1 MANFFSKIKIP
12 TAVDK
17 RTHFDLSCDHV
28 TTMDWF
34 SPKISYIKEMVPNES
49 IEIKQETFTRLA
61 PMTVPTFGRINMVH
75 RAFFVPMRAIW
86 RGWNSFITNT
96 VNDLNGMV
104 HENVP
109 HTKNSN
115 LITWFISNLTTPANT
130 IFCSKVTGSNAPH
143 DFLYTKKDGSTY
155 PYVFTKKGRRVIDR
169 LQTLGIRINWIEED
183 ETKISLLPIL
193 CWWKLIN
200 DWYYNTQYQYIKKFD
215 TFMSTLYS
223 PSSASIEN
231 YLNISYNR
239 ASEIM
244 DALAFDGYYD
254 QDYFTSAW
262 TNPNG
267 PNRVAPMTSGMSVG
281 NVDMAAGDVNNSVYV
296 ESGLNQAQLVSP
308 PSTVE
313 DGAIILNQTAIDA
326 LKHLSDFLKRYQ
338 LVGSKSIDRYLARFG
353 VNLTSEKLNRS
364 VYIGKNNTPIQIGD
378 VMSNSDTSGAVLG
391 DYAGKGLGYSN
402 EAFSYSTDE
411 FGYFVIITQ
420 ILPKVGYVEGVNRC
434 NLHIKPQDFYTPEFD
449 SVGTQA
455 IASRELF
462 VSTEGTQSR
471 SWAVPDKV
479 FGYTP
484 RYAEYKIGRD
494 NLSGDYVF
502 NTRNQGEDSWYTF
515 RKIDA
520 VTCPAFAGISF
531 VDSSFDGDQY
541 NRIFN
546 ATTDDADH
554 FRVIMHFDV
563 KDSAPMSS
571 LYDNYEF
578 CEKGKEVTLDIN
590 GTNLNGTN

>member
-1 MANFFSKIKIP
+1 MANFFSKIKLP

-49 IEIKQETFTRLA
+49 IEVKQETFTRLA

-75 RAFFVPMRAIW
+75 RAFFVPMRTIW

-96 VNDLNGMV
+96 VSDINGLV

-109 HTKNSN
+109 YTKNIN
-115 LITWFISNLTTPANT
+115 LIGWFVGDLATPKDTDYCKKTPDA
-130 IFCSKVTGSNAPH
+130 SPH
-143 DFLYTKKDGSTY
+143 DFLYTMSNGNTQA
-155 PYVFTKKGRRVIDR
+155 YVLTKKGRRIIDR
-169 LQTLGIRINWIEED
+169 LQTLGIRINWMQED
-183 ETKISLLPIL
+183 DTKVSLLPIL

-200 DWYYNTQYQYIKKFD
+200 DWYYNTQYQYDKKFD
-215 TFMSTLYS
+215 TFMQQFYNS
-223 PSSASIEN
+223 SSASVEN
-231 YLNISYNR
+231 YANVSPAR
-239 ASEIM
+239 STDIM
-244 DALAFDGYYD
+244 DALSFEGYYD

-267 PNRVAPMTSGMSVG
+267 PNRVSPITSGISVG
-281 NVDMAAGDVNNSVYV
+281 NVDMSAEDINNTVQIDSA
-296 ESGLNQAQLVSP
+296 NQAVLVAP
-308 PSTVE
+308 TSTVE
-313 DGAIILNQTAIDA
+313 SATVLSQTAIDA

-353 VNLTSEKLNRS
+353 VNLTSEKLNRA

-378 VMSNSDTSGAVLG
+378 VMSQSDTSGAVLG

-402 EAFSYSTDE
+402 EGFSYSTDE
-411 FGYFVIITQ
+411 FGYFVIVSQ
-420 ILPKVGYVEGVNRC
+420 ILPKVGYVEGVNRS

-455 IASRELF
+455 IAARELL
-462 VSTEGTQSR
+462 VSTEGTESR

-520 VTCPAFAGISF
+520 NTCPAFAGMTF
-531 VDSSFDGDQY
+531 VGSSLDGDQY

>member
-1 MANFFSKIKIP
+1 MANFFSKIKLP

-61 PMTVPTFGRINMVH
+61 PMTVPTFGRINMIH
-75 RAFFVPMRAIW
+75 RAFFVPMRTIW

-96 VNDLNGMV
+96 VNDINGLV

-109 HTKNSN
+109 YTKNQN
-115 LITWFISNLTTPANT
+115 IITWFISNTNNPVNTPL
-130 IFCSKVTGSNAPH
+130 CSIVSDSSAPH
-143 DFLYTKKDGSTY
+143 DFVYRKTDGTTY
-155 PYVFTKKGRRVIDR
+155 AFVLTKKGRRAIDR
-169 LQTLGIRINWIEED
+169 LQTLGIRINWVQD
-183 ETKISLLPIL
+183 DDTKVSLLPIL

-200 DWYYNTQYQYIKKFD
+200 DWYYNTQYQYNKKFD
-215 TFMSTLYS
+215 KFMEMFNNSST
-223 PSSASIEN
+223 ASVEN
-231 YLNISYNR
+231 YANIPYVRS
-239 ASEIM
+239 SDIM
-244 DALAFDGYYD
+244 DALAFEGYYD

-267 PNRVAPMTSGMSVG
+267 PNRVSPITTGMSVG
-281 NVDMAAGDVNNSVYV
+281 NVDMSAEDINNVVSIDTQ
-296 ESGLNQAQLVSP
+296 NQAVLISP
-308 PSTVE
+308 TSTVE
-313 DGAIILNQTAIDA
+313 GGTVLSQTAIDA

-378 VMSNSDTSGAVLG
+378 VMSQSDTSGAVLG

-402 EAFSYSTDE
+402 EGFSYSTDE
-411 FGYFVIITQ
+411 FGYLVIVTQ

-455 IASRELF
+455 IAARELLI
-462 VSTEGTQSR
+462 STEGDLSHD
-471 SWAVPDKV
+471 WAASDKV

-502 NTRNQGEDSWYTF
+502 NSRNQGEDSWYTF
-515 RKIDA
+515 RKIDSS
-520 VTCPAFAGISF
+520 VCPSFAGMTF
-531 VDSSFDGDQY
+531 VDSSYDGDQY

>member
-1 MANFFSKIKIP
+1 MANFFSKIKLP

-49 IEIKQETFTRLA
+49 IEVKQETFTRLA

-75 RAFFVPMRAIW
+75 RAFFVPMRTIW

-96 VNDLNGMV
+96 VNDINGLV

-109 HTKNSN
+109 YTNNNN
-115 LITWFISNLTTPANT
+115 LITWFISNTNTPADT
-130 IFCSKVTGSNAPH
+130 DYCKKTPDASPH
-143 DFLYTKKDGSTY
+143 DFLYTMSNGNTQA
-155 PYVFTKKGRRVIDR
+155 YVLTKKGRRIIDR
-169 LQTLGIRINWIEED
+169 LQTLGIRINWMQED
-183 ETKISLLPIL
+183 TTKVSLLPIL

-200 DWYYNTQYQYIKKFD
+200 DWYYNTQYQYDKKFD
-215 TFMSTLYS
+215 TFMQQFYNA
-223 PSSASIEN
+223 SSATVEN
-231 YLNISYNR
+231 YANISYTR
-239 ASEIM
+239 AKDIM
-244 DALAFDGYYD
+244 DALSFEGYYD

-267 PNRVAPMTSGMSVG
+267 PNRVSPITSGISVG
-281 NVDMAAGDVNNSVYV
+281 NVNMSAEDVNNAVQIDSA
-296 ESGLNQAQLVSP
+296 NQAVLVAP
-308 PSTVE
+308 TSTVE
-313 DGAIILNQTAIDA
+313 SATVLSQTAIDA

-353 VNLTSEKLNRS
+353 VNLTSEKLNRA

-378 VMSNSDTSGAVLG
+378 VMSQSDTSGAVLG

-402 EAFSYSTDE
+402 EGFSYSTDE
-411 FGYFVIITQ
+411 FGYFVIVSQ

-455 IASRELF
+455 IAARELL

-515 RKIDA
+515 RKIDYS
-520 VTCPAFAGISF
+520 TCPSFAGMTF
-531 VDSSFDGDQY
+531 VGSSLDGDQY

>member
-1 MANFFSKIKIP
+1 MANFFSKIKLP

-49 IEIKQETFTRLA
+49 IDIKQETFTRLA

-75 RAFFVPMRAIW
+75 RAFFVPMRTIW

-96 VNDLNGMV
+96 VNDINGMI

-109 HTKNSN
+109 YTKNQN
-115 LITWFISNLTTPANT
+115 LITWFISNTNNPVNTPL
-130 IFCSKVTGSNAPH
+130 CSIAKDSSAPH
-143 DFLYTKKDGSTY
+143 DFVYRKTDGTTY
-155 PYVFTKKGRRVIDR
+155 AFVLTKKGRRVIDR
-169 LQTLGIRINWIEED
+169 LQTLGIRINWVQED
-183 ETKISLLPIL
+183 DTKISLLPIL

-200 DWYYNTQYQYIKKFD
+200 DWYYNTQYQYDKKFD
-215 TFMSTLYS
+215 TFMQQLYS
-223 PSSASIEN
+223 PTTATVDN
-231 YLNISYNR
+231 FMNISYTRSADIIN
-239 ASEIM
+239 
-244 DALAFDGYYD
+244 ALAFEGYYD

-262 TNPNG
+262 SNPNG

-281 NVDMAAGDVNNSVYV
+281 NVDMQACDINNTVSVD
-296 ESGLNQAQLVSP
+296 SGTNQAFLVSP
-308 PSTVE
+308 TSTVQS
-313 DGAIILNQTAIDA
+313 GTVLSQTAIDA

-411 FGYFVIITQ
+411 FGYFVIVTQ

-455 IASRELF
+455 IAARELLI
-462 VSTEGTQSR
+462 STEGDASR
-471 SWAVPDKV
+471 DWAVSDKV

-515 RKIDA
+515 RKIDSD
-520 VTCPAFAGISF
+520 TCPAFAGMTF
-531 VDSSFDGDQY
+531 VESSYDGDQY

-546 ATTDDADH
+546 ATRDDADH

-578 CEKGKEVTLDIN
+578 CERGKEVTLDIN